1 MWGQKEGNEVLED
14 IWRVGV
20 RLRSPG
26 SGNGGGKH
34 CLRTGTNASGHLK
47 AARDAISL
55 SVTLELE
62 LMDVRLVKAAT
73 NGDAEEM
80 ERLVNDETE
89 AVLLG
94 ETERRS
100 NCLHIASI
108 YGHTDFCA
116 RVLQQLISSPDPSS
130 VSSLLSATNS
140 YGETPLLT
148 AVKNGRESLAC
159 QFLLREYVRH
169 GLHDAIQS
177 RDDGHGSNVLHYA
190 IRNGN
195 EELALEL
202 IQAEPALSVTLF
214 VAVLRGGG
222 FKRVYTRLLDIEG
235 SAYNGTNAS
244 NALHAA
250 VKYNHE
256 DFATQLVQ
264 KRADVARQLSRQQ
277 DGKGDTPM
285 HLIAHFNRVNILEVM
300 LDFDQSLGYESN
312 SVPLLFSA
320 ASRGHVDFARA
331 LLKYCPDAPYS
342 NNIGKTCL
350 HEAVYHNQ
358 MEFVQFIL
366 EENSSLRK
374 LVNMQLTMVPDEHIT
389 VAEEDTHRYGDTALH
404 LAVEKCNPKMVRALL
419 HHPDI
424 DITVIN
430 EKNCAAIW
438 KLSHSDNYAKTI
450 NWNKIFWLILD
461 KDSRAETD
469 IYNLHEEIKNK
480 VIAASREA
488 VKSLTETY
496 TGNTSLVAILI
507 ATITFAAAFTLPG
520 GYSSSAE
527 SEGLPIMAKKVAFQA
542 FLIFDTLG
550 MCSSLAVAFICVIA
564 RWMDFE
570 FLLHYRSL
578 TKKLMWFAYMTTT
591 LAFATGLYTVLSPRV
606 HWLHLQILDVILRR
620 RFLSIPSEFRGAT

>member
-1 MWGQKEGNEVLED
+1 
-14 IWRVGV
+14 
-20 RLRSPG
+20 
-26 SGNGGGKH
+26 
-34 CLRTGTNASGHLK
+34 
-47 AARDAISL
+47 
-55 SVTLELE
+55 
-62 LMDVRLVKAAT
+62 MDVRLVKAAT

-159 QFLLREYVRH
+159 QLLLREYVRH

-202 IQAEPALSVTLF
+202 IQAEPALSGNTNNNNESPMF
-214 VAVLRGGG
+214 VAALRGGG

-264 KRADVARQLSRQQ
+264 TRADVARQLSRQQ

-285 HLIAHFNRVNILEVM
+285 HLIAHFNRVNILE
-300 LDFDQSLGYESN
+300 
-312 SVPLLFSA
+312 
-320 ASRGHVDFARA
+320 
-331 LLKYCPDAPYS
+331 
-342 NNIGKTCL
+342 
-350 HEAVYHNQ
+350 
-358 MEFVQFIL
+358 
-366 EENSSLRK
+366 
-374 LVNMQLTMVPDEHIT
+374 
-389 VAEEDTHRYGDTALH
+389 
-404 LAVEKCNPKMVRALL
+404 
-419 HHPDI
+419 
-424 DITVIN
+424 
-430 EKNCAAIW
+430 
-438 KLSHSDNYAKTI
+438 
-450 NWNKIFWLILD
+450 NKIFWLILD

-591 LAFATGLYTVLSPRV
+591 LEFATGLYTVLSPRV
-606 HWLHLQILDVILRR
+606 HWLAVAICVLSVSLPILITLISEWPILFL
-620 RFLSIPSEFRGAT
+620 RFRYCGKPFNANFIEMV

>member
-1 MWGQKEGNEVLED
+1 M
-14 IWRVGV
+14 
-20 RLRSPG
+20 
-26 SGNGGGKH
+26 
-34 CLRTGTNASGHLK
+34 HL
-47 AARDAISL
+47 
-55 SVTLELE
+55 
-62 LMDVRLVKAAT
+62 RLVKAAT
-73 NGDAEEM
+73 NGSVEEM
-80 ERLVNDETE
+80 ERLVNDENE

-116 RVLQQLISSPDPSS
+116 RVLQRLINSRDPSS

-140 YGETPLLT
+140 DGGTPLLT
-148 AVKNGRESLAC
+148 AVKNGRESLAR
-159 QFLLREYVRH
+159 QLLLREYVGHRLN
-169 GLHDAIQS
+169 GAIQS
-177 RDDGHGSNVLHYA
+177 RDDRHEGNVLHYA

-195 EELALEL
+195 VELALDL
-202 IQAEPALSVTLF
+202 IQAEPALSGHTNNNNESPMF
-214 VAVLRGGG
+214 VAVLRGRG
-222 FKRVYTRLLDIEG
+222 FDRVYTRLLGIEG
-235 SAYNGTNAS
+235 SAYNGTNGS

-256 DFATQLVQ
+256 DFARQLVQ
-264 KRADVARQLSRQQ
+264 QRADVARDLARQE

-285 HLIAHFNRVNILEVM
+285 HLTAHFNRVKILEVM
-300 LDFDQSLGYESN
+300 LNFDQSLGYVTSRSN
-312 SVPLLFSA
+312 GDVPLLFSA
-320 ASRGHVDFARA
+320 ASRGHVEFARA
-331 LLKYCPDAPYS
+331 LLKHCPDAPYS
-342 NNIGKTCL
+342 NNTGKTCL

-374 LVNMQLTMVPDEHIT
+374 LVNMQFKVEVERT
-389 VAEEDTHRYGDTALH
+389 VRHDDRVEVVRGLQYSDTALH

-424 DITVIN
+424 DIT
-430 EKNCAAIW
+430 
-438 KLSHSDNYAKTI
+438 
-450 NWNKIFWLILD
+450 NKIFWLILD

-480 VIAASREA
+480 VINASREA
-488 VKSLTETY
+488 IKSLTETY

-507 ATITFAAAFTLPG
+507 ATITFAAAFTLTG

-527 SEGLPIMAKKVAFQA
+527 SEGLPIMARKVAFQA

-570 FLLHYRSL
+570 FLLHCRSL

-606 HWLHLQILDVILRR
+606 HWLAVAICVLSVSLPILITLIGEWPILLLRLR
-620 RFLSIPSEFRGAT
+620 YHKPFNANFIEM

>member
-1 MWGQKEGNEVLED
+1 
-14 IWRVGV
+14 
-20 RLRSPG
+20 
-26 SGNGGGKH
+26 
-34 CLRTGTNASGHLK
+34 
-47 AARDAISL
+47 
-55 SVTLELE
+55 
-62 LMDVRLVKAAT
+62 MDVRLLMAAT
-73 NGDAEEM
+73 NGNVEEM
-80 ERLVNDETE
+80 ERLVNENE
-89 AVLLG
+89 AALLG
-94 ETERRS
+94 ETEQRS

-116 RVLQQLISSPDPSS
+116 RVQQQINSRGRS
-130 VSSLLSATNS
+130 VSSLLSATNND
-140 YGETPLLT
+140 GETPLLT
-148 AVKNGRESLAC
+148 AVKNGRESLAR
-159 QFLLREYVRH
+159 QLLLREYVGH
-169 GLHDAIQS
+169 GLNGAIQS
-177 RDDGHGSNVLHYA
+177 RDRHGSNVLHYA

-195 EELALEL
+195 VELALEL
-202 IQAEPALSVTLF
+202 IQEEPALSGNTNNNNESPMF
-214 VAVLRGGG
+214 VAVLRGG
-222 FKRVYTRLLDIEG
+222 FERVYMRLLAIEG

-264 KRADVARQLSRQQ
+264 KRADVARHLARQE

-285 HLIAHFNRVNILEVM
+285 HLTAHFNRVNILEVM
-300 LDFDQSLGYESN
+300 LNFDQSLGYVISESN
-312 SVPLLFSA
+312 CVPLLFSA
-320 ASRGHVDFARA
+320 ASRGHVEFARA

-366 EENSSLRK
+366 EENSNLRK
-374 LVNMQLTMVPDEHIT
+374 LVNMQLTMVPDEHIR
-389 VAEEDTHRYGDTALH
+389 VAEEDELRYGDTALH

-438 KLSHSDNYAKTI
+438 KLSHSDNYAKSI

-469 IYNLHEEIKNK
+469 IYNLHEEIKNN
-480 VIAASREA
+480 VTAESRKA

-527 SEGLPIMAKKVAFQA
+527 SEGLPIMVRKVEFQA

-564 RWMDFE
+564 KWMDFE

-606 HWLHLQILDVILRR
+606 HWLAVAICVLSVSLPILITLIGEWPILSL
-620 RFLSIPSEFRGAT
+620 RFRYRKPFNGNFIEMI